1 MKSKQKQFLIIGL
14 GRFGASMAVNLCKLG
29 HEVLAVDNDESM
41 VDAVSPYVT
50 QAVVADAT
58 DEAVLQSLGPQN
70 FDVAVV
76 SIGQNVR
83 DSILV
88 AVLCKEMGV
97 PYLLGKATDELHAKV
112 LRKVGVDRVVFPERD
127 MGQRVARSLVTPNF
141 LDMIELSDE
150 YQMVEMTTPE
160 AWTGRTLVD
169 INVRRNYGVSVIAL
183 RRGEQFIASPGAEE
197 RLLSGDILLL
207 LGRQQD
213 LENLE
218 K

>member
-1 MKSKQKQFLIIGL
+1 MKSKRKQFLIIGL
-14 GRFGASMAVNLCKLG
+14 GRFGASVAVNLCKLG
-29 HEVLAVDNDESM
+29 HEVLAVDSDESM
-41 VDAVSPYVT
+41 VNAVSPYVT
-50 QAVVADAT
+50 QAIVADAA
-58 DEAVLQSLGPQN
+58 DEAVLHSLGPQN

-83 DSILV
+83 DSILI

-127 MGQRVARSLVTPNF
+127 MGQRVAKSLVTPNF

-183 RRGEQFIASPGAEE
+183 RRGEEFIASPGAEE
-197 RLLSGDILLL
+197 KLLAGDILLL
-207 LGRQQD
+207 LGRQRD
-213 LENLE
+213 LDTLE
-218 K
+218 R

>member
-1 MKSKQKQFLIIGL
+1 MKSKRKQFLIIGL
-14 GRFGASMAVNLCKLG
+14 GRFGASVAVNLCKLG
-29 HEVLAVDNDESM
+29 HEVLAVDSDENM
-41 VDAVSPYVT
+41 VNAVSPYVT
-50 QAVVADAT
+50 QAIVADAT
-58 DEAVLQSLGPQN
+58 DEAVLHSLGPQN

-83 DSILV
+83 DSILI

-127 MGQRVARSLVTPNF
+127 MGQRVAKSLVTPNF

-183 RRGEQFIASPGAEE
+183 RRGEEFIASPGAEE
-197 RLLSGDILLL
+197 RLLADDILLL
-207 LGRQQD
+207 LGRQRD
-213 LENLE
+213 LDNLE
-218 K
+218 R

>member
-14 GRFGASMAVNLCKLG
+14 GRFGASMAVHLCKLG

-141 LDMIELSDE
+141 LDMIELSNE

-169 INVRRNYGVSVIAL
+169 INVRRNYGIGVIAL
-183 RRGEQFIASPGAEE
+183 RRGERFIASPGAEE